1 MKKTIILGIDPGTR
15 TTGYGL
21 ISTTGNRHTFLECGC
36 IKTTGD
42 EMASR
47 LHQIY
52 QGLCDVI
59 NTYQPDEAS
68 IEQVFMKKNVN
79 SALKLGQARGAAF
92 VALANQGISV
102 AEYSAR
108 HVKQAIVGYG
118 GAEKQQVQHM
128 IKVLLNLE
136 KTPQSDAADALAIA
150 LCHANSRGN
159 SVRMK
164 ILEGNHD
171 W

>member
-21 ISTTGNRHTFLECGC
+21 ISTAGNRHTYLTCGC

-42 EMASR
+42 DMAER
-47 LHQIY
+47 LRQIY
-52 QGLCDVI
+52 QNICEVI
-59 NTYQPDEAS
+59 KTYQPDEAS
-68 IEQVFMKKNVN
+68 IEQVFMNKNVS
-79 SALKLGQARGAAF
+79 SALKLGQARGAAL
-92 VALANQGISV
+92 VAMANHGISV

-108 HVKQAIVGYG
+108 HIKQAIVGYG

-136 KTPQSDAADALAIA
+136 KTPQTDAADALAIA

-159 SVRMK
+159 IARMK
-164 ILEGNHD
+164 LLESKND